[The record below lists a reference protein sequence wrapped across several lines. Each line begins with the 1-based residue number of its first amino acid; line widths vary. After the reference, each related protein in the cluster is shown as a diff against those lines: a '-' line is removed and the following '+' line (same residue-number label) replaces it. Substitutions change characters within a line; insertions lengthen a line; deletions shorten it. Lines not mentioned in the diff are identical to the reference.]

1 MRLTRHLYQ
10 ALSLPFVYRAVQLLA
25 APGAQRALQSIVRD
39 SMQGVASDAAV
50 LDVGCGPQSW
60 LESMFGN
67 ITGIDVETRYL
78 EQVRSRGNANV
89 AAASATSLPFA
100 ENAFDV
106 SFSFGVFHHL
116 SDREV
121 RAAFEE
127 MRRVTS
133 PAGKIVIVDA
143 VTPAHKWKI
152 LAYLIRRAD
161 RGDFVRSQSDHLTL
175 LGPPANTVTKRY
187 RYSVTGLEALATV
200 IPMWELSGP
209 PAKPGAEA

>member
-25 APGAQRALQSIVRD
+25 APGAQHALQSIVRE
-39 SMQGVASDAAV
+39 SMQGVASGAAV

-60 LESMFGN
+60 LESMFGD
-67 ITGIDVETRYL
+67 ITGIDIETRYL
-78 EQVRSRGNANV
+78 ESARSRGNVNV

-100 ENAFDV
+100 EDAFDV

-116 SDREV
+116 SDSEV
-121 RAAFEE
+121 RSAFEE
-127 MRRVTS
+127 MIRVTS
-133 PAGKIVIVDA
+133 PEGRIVIVDA
-143 VTPAHKWKI
+143 VTPAHKWQV

-161 RGDFVRSQSDHLTL
+161 RGDFVRSQSGHVAL

-200 IPMWELSGP
+200 IPKSELLALH
-209 PAKPGAEA
+209 AKPAANE